1 MIWGE
6 SVTRYYRN
14 LVITC
19 LIISLGIIL
28 TYAKFEKKI
37 LILDTEQTYHIKTFK
52 GDMEDL
58 FASCGIEL
66 SPSDRVIPSV
76 DVALKD
82 GMEIQVVR
90 SFPVNII
97 IGNDLI
103 EYHTTLLK
111 VRDILDEADIKI
123 NALDKVYPSLDDHIK
138 GDRKI
143 ELVQVEKKVIDHSSP
158 VAYNVKMRR
167 TEHLKSGVVEEEASG
182 LLGKASETVEILVEN
197 GYVTSREVKDWHYVS
212 EAQSASLSKGKEKFL
227 VLADGTPYRYLKV
240 MDMTATAY
248 DLSYAS
254 CGKYSDHPQYGI
266 TYSGTRARPG
276 VVAVDPS
283 TIKLKS
289 KLYVESLDRM
299 QDYGFSLAED
309 TGSAIQS
316 NRIDLFMN
324 NHSQA
329 MRYGI
334 RRVRVYVL
342 EDEFDEALM
351 VGYSR

>member
-1 MIWGE
+1 M
-6 SVTRYYRN
+6 TRYYRN

-28 TYAKFEKKI
+28 TYVKFEKEI
-37 LILDTEQTYHIKTFK
+37 LILDTEQTYHVKTFK
-52 GDMEDL
+52 GDMEAL

-66 SPSDRVIPSV
+66 SATDKLIPSI
-76 DVALKD
+76 DTALKD

-90 SFPVNII
+90 SFPVNIS
-97 IGNDLI
+97 IGDDLI

-111 VRDILDEADIKI
+111 VGDILDEADIKI
-123 NALDKVYPSLDDHIK
+123 NALDKVYPGLDDNIK

-167 TEHLKSGVVEEEASG
+167 TEQLKSGLVEEEA
-182 LLGKASETVEILVEN
+182 LGSLGQASETVEVLVEN

-212 EAQSASLSKGKEKFL
+212 EAQSASLLKGKEKFL

-254 CGKYSDHPQYGI
+254 CGKYPDHPQYGI

-276 VVAVDPS
+276 VVAVDPRA
-283 TIKLKS
+283 IKLKS

-316 NRIDLFMN
+316 NRIDLFIN
-324 NHSQA
+324 DNSQA
-329 MRYGI
+329 MRYGV